1 MSTVQQ
7 QSPPAVQPQPP
18 QLKEVRSSAQLGRI
32 VPLPELPLSE
42 ILSEEMPERLFFK
55 YNIIV
60 TDASGEVV
68 REMEILRPLLTDTTE
83 KEETL
88 RTLAFLHSKVQEEPD
103 RVPFLNMTGNTV
115 KLSLA
120 KEEIVLL

>member
-1 MSTVQQ
+1 MPVVQQ

-18 QLKEVRSSAQLGRI
+18 QLKEVKSSAQLGKPVSGQGLAQSI
-32 VPLPELPLSE
+32 K
-42 ILSEEMPERLFFK
+42 EEMPERYFFK
-55 YNIIV
+55 YNVVV

-68 REMEILRPLLTDTTE
+68 REMEILRPLFAPTSE

-88 RTLAFLHSKVQEEPD
+88 RTLAFLHSKVQQEPD
-103 RVPFLNMTGNTV
+103 RVPFLNLTGNTI
-115 KLSLA
+115 KLPLA